1 MEFLRDPIWQFL
13 SVVVAVVALLLT
25 YLLFRMQQN
34 QKKISYEVISSRAAI
49 SVGDE
54 VKGRIQ
60 ILLDGTPVNDVY
72 LVILKI
78 CNTGNIPI
86 LSTEY
91 DQPITFN
98 FGKGSKVLD
107 VEIFDSMPSDI
118 RVSVKIDIEK
128 IVLEP
133 LLLNSKDSFKLK
145 VMLTNFRDE
154 INASARIV
162 GVKQILSHQLLFT
175 SILNIL

>member
-13 SVVVAVVALLLT
+13 GVVVAFAALLLT
-25 YLLFRMQQN
+25 ILLFRMQRD
-34 QKKISYEVISSRAAI
+34 QKKISYEVISSRALVSA
-49 SVGDE
+49 SDE

-60 ILLDGTPVNDVY
+60 VLFDGMPVKDVS

-78 CNTGNIPI
+78 CNAGNIPI

-91 DQPITFN
+91 DRPITFY
-98 FGKGSKVLD
+98 FGHGSKILD
-107 VEIFDSMPSDI
+107 VEILDMMPDNIKASI
-118 RVSVKIDIEK
+118 KIGAGN

-145 VMLTNFRDE
+145 ILLDNFNNE
-154 INASARIV
+154 INADARIV
-162 GVKQILSHQLLFT
+162 GVKQMLLRRPLLP
-175 SILNIL
+175 SILDML